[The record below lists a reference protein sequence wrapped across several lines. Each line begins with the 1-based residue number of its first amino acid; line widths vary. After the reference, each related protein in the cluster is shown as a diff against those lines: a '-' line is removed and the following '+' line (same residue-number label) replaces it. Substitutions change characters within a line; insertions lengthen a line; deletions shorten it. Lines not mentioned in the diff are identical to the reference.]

1 LSLLPSYLFF
11 VRTTWRNRALQ
22 FGRRIRSPRY
32 AIALVLGI
40 TYFFFAFGGPSL
52 FGSGAGRSANGGGL
66 IRMADT
72 IGPFLLLVLAALWW
86 FHSTMGQAL
95 HFTPAEANLLVP
107 APLTRRQLIQFK
119 LLNAVPGTLLTALMF
134 TLILRGAPLPP
145 AARFV
150 SLVVLFGTLRLHQ
163 IAATLVRGSLAQQG
177 RAGLRNAGPAVFVFA
192 AIVGTVAVSL
202 FLDRATLASAPDTA
216 SALRA
221 VVETLSR
228 VPASIAMAPFTAVL
242 APVAAKSLAAW
253 PLPLAIAIAILI
265 AHYVWVLRM
274 DTAFEEGAVTA
285 GAAIAA
291 KVEAIR
297 QGRRVT
303 IGAPSRTVRAPWF
316 PLPSEGEPVYAIWW
330 KNVLQVTRGT
340 SRVMLVLVFFVPAFL
355 IFFDTRGNDANG
367 VALIGATML
376 LVFGSLA
383 TLMGPLHMRND
394 LRGDLRRIELLRTLP
409 VGGGRLVAAEVA
421 ASTLTLTAV
430 QVVMFA
436 IAAGLAVYAGR
447 LDPSPLAIAAIIPL
461 ILLLIAVNGTM
472 VLIHNGFAL
481 LFPAWANLKRG
492 TQGPGVENFGQ
503 NILIMVGT
511 FLLFALSFVGPLTV
525 AAVSGGAL
533 ALRIG
538 VWAGVPAALVFV
550 LALYLQAAGLIAWLG
565 RVYDRIDP
573 VEAGLCD

>member
-1 LSLLPSYLFF
+1 MSLLPSYLFF
-11 VRTTWRNRALQ
+11 LRTTWRNRALQ

-40 TYFFFAFGGPSL
+40 TYFFFAFGGPKL
-52 FGSGAGRSANGGGL
+52 FGSDGGRSANGGAL
-66 IRMADT
+66 IRVADT
-72 IGPFLLLVLAALWW
+72 IGPFLLLLFVALWW
-86 FHSTMGQAL
+86 FYGKMGQAL

-134 TLILRGAPLPP
+134 TLISRGAPLGP
-145 AARFV
+145 AARFA

-163 IAATLVRGSLAQQG
+163 IAATLVRSSLAQQG
-177 RAGLRNAGPAVFVFA
+177 RTGLRNAWPAVLAFA
-192 AIVGTVAVSL
+192 AIVGSVAYTL
-202 FLDRATLASAPDTA
+202 FLDRAAITATPDAGAIMRALAG
-216 SALRA
+216 
-221 VVETLSR
+221 TLSQA
-228 VPASIAMAPFTAVL
+228 PASIAMAPFTAAL
-242 APVAAKSLAAW
+242 APVAAKSLAGW
-253 PLPLAIAIAILI
+253 PVPFAIAIAILI
-265 AHYVWVLRM
+265 AHYIWVIRM
-274 DTAFEEGAVTA
+274 DAAFEEGAVAA

-291 KVEAIR
+291 RVEAVR

-303 IGAPSRTVRAPWF
+303 LGAPSKTVRAPWF
-316 PLPSEGEPVYAIWW
+316 PLPSEGEPAYAIWW
-330 KNVLQVTRGT
+330 KNILQVTRGT

-355 IFFDTRGNDANG
+355 IFFDNRGNDSHGIAM
-367 VALIGATML
+367 VGAIML
-376 LVFGSLA
+376 LVFGAMA
-383 TLMGPLHMRND
+383 TILGPLHMRND

-409 VGGGRLVAAEVA
+409 VGGSRLVAAEVA

-436 IAAGLAVYAGR
+436 AAAGLALYSGR
-447 LDPSPLAIAAIIPL
+447 VDLLPFAAAAIIPL

-511 FLLFALSFVGPLTV
+511 FLLFALSFVAPLLV
-525 AAVSGGAL
+525 AAASGGAL
-533 ALRIG
+533 AFRLG
-538 VWAGVPAALVFV
+538 AWAGVPAAFVFV
-550 LALYLQAAGLIAWLG
+550 LALYLQAAGIIAWLG